1 MYRLKSSTVAPH
13 VQCPHC
19 GHSSVPTLRAHR
31 GHGRIR
37 TPSSDTSHPHVT
49 AVAGHDA
56 NTPSASDGD
65 HQHPEGGRKAPLQ
78 ATQRYGRCP
87 AESDAGKP
95 GRYIPWPRWEDDAP
109 DSPARPVLAPYA
121 ARRRGGPSAMDAPR
135 PTVVSCF
142 VCLSRNNSATS
153 PDAAHGEVAIDL
165 DDVSLLPR
173 RE

>member
-37 TPSSDTSHPHVT
+37 TPGSDASHPHVT
-49 AVAGHDA
+49 AVAGDDA

-65 HQHPEGGRKAPLQ
+65 RPPPGAIQKAPLQ
-78 ATQRYGRCP
+78 ATRRCGRCP
-87 AESDAGKP
+87 VESGAGKP
-95 GRYIPWPRWEDDAP
+95 DRCIPWPRWAGDAP
-109 DSPARPVLAPYA
+109 DSPGRPDHAPYA

-142 VCLSRNNSATS
+142 VCLSRNHSATS
-153 PDAAHGEVAIDL
+153 PDAAHGEVAVDL
-165 DDVSLLPR
+165 DDIGLLPW